1 MGYEIDEAEVAYW
14 GRCPECLSEEQEST
28 LVDSSTRPRQD
39 RWSAASQEISN
50 IQPAKK

>member
-39 RWSAASQEISN
+39 RWSAATQEISN